1 MHKFG
6 VDYFKRNMYY
16 IYKYVFILLVLCLFI
31 EIINPKPLLKEEKN
45 LV

>member
-1 MHKFG
+1 MNKFG
-6 VDYFKRNMYY
+6 VDYFKKYMYY
-16 IYKYVFILLVLCLFI
+16 IYKYVFILLVLCLNI